1 MSLPDTLTSENLS
14 CVPTSITWLQ
24 FSTFLNGIL
33 IGGLVA
39 CFQLIDPGKILS
51 NTSKSAHL
59 HAESKRN
66 QTLSEFYKVGYH
78 THFRFPNM
86 G

>member
-1 MSLPDTLTSENLS
+1 M
-14 CVPTSITWLQ
+14 TWLQ

-39 CFQLIDPGKILS
+39 RFQLIDPGKILS
-51 NTSKSAHL
+51 NTSKSTHL

-66 QTLSEFYKVGYH
+66 QTLGEFYKVGYDI
-78 THFRFPNM
+78 HFLLPNM